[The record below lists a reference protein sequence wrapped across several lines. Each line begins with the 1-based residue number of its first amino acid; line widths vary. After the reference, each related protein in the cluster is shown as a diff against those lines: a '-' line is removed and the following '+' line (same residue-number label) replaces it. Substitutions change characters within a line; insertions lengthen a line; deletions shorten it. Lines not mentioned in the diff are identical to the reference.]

1 MLLSQSQNGP
11 RAMIQA
17 FSTNLKSKN
26 SQININPV
34 FLHGGKEK

>member
-1 MLLSQSQNGP
+1 
-11 RAMIQA
+11 MIQA

-26 SQININPV
+26 NQININLV

>member
-1 MLLSQSQNGP
+1 
-11 RAMIQA
+11 MIQA

-26 SQININPV
+26 SQININLV